1 MQAQVNSKPVLLMPS
16 VDTLEPANYNF
27 GPATSMQRHHPY
39 KYNLY
44 PYAGLPTASSYYAAQ
59 PGAATAQTGYDAARL
74 VSSPE
79 LAYQGRSFYSYGTFH
94 AAQQQQQQQSSSP
107 TAAQQMRAT
116 NDPSGNY
123 QLVAGRLQRPQKPPY
138 SYIALI
144 TMAIENTQNK
154 RATLAEICHFIR
166 DTFPYYRENCKQG
179 WENSIRH
186 NLSLNECFQK
196 LPREQ
201 GKPGKGHYWVLD
213 PGARHMF
220 DDGSYRRRKKR
231 YKKGDAPEQQSE
243 EETTMAER
251 QEISLAQC
259 PLNVGQGDGLT
270 SLIATASRISG
281 HPTAQTSPG
290 FMQTASVYPGMQ
302 RSFEAFPNFIAAQ
315 AAAFPQGAAQ
325 LTAAD
330 VPVSITSPVIPAYN
344 QQPILISPNQ
354 QQQRQQQPQQQ
365 QQQSTQAVYHEEH
378 ATSIPSNNGP
388 HYSPRF
394 TVTSPAVSQDTS
406 NCWSSTIPD
415 IASGMNATCT
425 ITTCTR
431 SPNAM
436 GTAALS
442 DNIDSQQQQQQPKQ
456 QQIRNVS
463 ISESSSDCGS
473 SPHSCNDSFGMF
485 QNSKNSRGHKS
496 QQSGISLSGFGECNL
511 DEEELT
517 VHIPPISQELE
528 GKKS

>member
-1 MQAQVNSKPVLLMPS
+1 MQAQVNSKPLLLMPS

-27 GPATSMQRHHPY
+27 GPATSMQPRHHPY

-44 PYAGLPTASSYYAAQ
+44 PYAAGLSAASSYYTTQ
-59 PGAATAQTGYDAARL
+59 TGAAAQTGYDAARL
-74 VSSPE
+74 VGSSPE
-79 LAYQGRSFYSYGTFH
+79 LSCSMPMGRSFYSYGPFH
-94 AAQQQQQQQSSSP
+94 ATQQQSSSP
-107 TAAQQMRAT
+107 VTQHIRT
-116 NDPSGNY
+116 NISGGSDSPSNY
-123 QLVAGRLQRPQKPPY
+123 QLVGRLQRPQKPPY

-166 DTFPYYRENCKQG
+166 DTFPYYSENCKQG

-231 YKKGDAPEQQSE
+231 YKKGDAPEQPSE
-243 EETTMAER
+243 EENAISER

-259 PLNVGQGDGLT
+259 PMGGDGLT

-281 HPTAQTSPG
+281 HPTAQG
-290 FMQTASVYPGMQ
+290 FMQAASTYPGMQ
-302 RSFEAFPNFIAAQ
+302 RPFDTFPNFIAAQ

-325 LTAAD
+325 LTAAE
-330 VPVSITSPVIPAYN
+330 VPVSITSPALPTYN
-344 QQPILISPNQ
+344 QHPILVSPQ
-354 QQQRQQQPQQQ
+354 QQQPQ
-365 QQQSTQAVYHEEH
+365 STQVVYREEH
-378 ATSIPSNNGP
+378 ATSIPSNGS
-388 HYSPRF
+388 HYSPQF
-394 TVTSPAVSQDTS
+394 TVTSPAVSQDNS
-406 NCWSSTIPD
+406 QCWSSTIQD
-415 IASGMNATCT
+415 IASGMNSTCT

-431 SPNAM
+431 SPNAL
-436 GTAALS
+436 GTTTLS
-442 DNIDSQQQQQQPKQ
+442 DNPESQQQQPQQM
-456 QQIRNVS
+456 RNVS
-463 ISESSSDCGS
+463 ISESSSECGS
-473 SPHSCNDSFGMF
+473 SPHSCTDNFSLF
-485 QNSKNSRGHKS
+485 QNAKTTRSHKA
-496 QQSGISLSGFGECNL
+496 QQSGIALSGFGECNI

-517 VHIPPISQELE
+517 VHIPPISQELD
-528 GKKS
+528 GKKT

>member
-1 MQAQVNSKPVLLMPS
+1 MQAQVNSKPLLLMPS

-39 KYNLY
+39 KFY
-44 PYAGLPTASSYYAAQ
+44 PYTGLPASSYYATQ
-59 PGAATAQTGYDAARL
+59 PGAAATAQTGYDAARL

-79 LAYQGRSFYSYGTFH
+79 LAYQGRSFYSYGTV
-94 AAQQQQQQQSSSP
+94 ASQQQQLSSP
-107 TAAQQMRAT
+107 TAGAQQMRVGS
-116 NDPSGNY
+116 DPSANY

-231 YKKGDAPEQQSE
+231 YKKGDAPDQQTE
-243 EETTMAER
+243 EEPSIAER

-270 SLIATASRISG
+270 SLIAPASRISG
-281 HPTAQTSPG
+281 HPAAQTSPG
-290 FMQTASVYPGMQ
+290 FMQTASTYPGMQ

-325 LTAAD
+325 LTAAE
-330 VPVSITSPVIPAYN
+330 VPVTLTSPAIPAYS

-354 QQQRQQQPQQQ
+354 QQRQQPQQQ
-365 QQQSTQAVYHEEH
+365 TQQQQSAQAVYHEEH
-378 ATSIPSNNGP
+378 ATSIPNNNGP

-394 TVTSPAVSQDTS
+394 TVTSPAVSQDTPHG
-406 NCWSSTIPD
+406 WTSTIQD
-415 IASGMNATCT
+415 ITSGLNSTCT

-431 SPNAM
+431 SPNAI
-436 GTAALS
+436 GTAALTET
-442 DNIDSQQQQQQPKQ
+442 IDSKQQKQ
-456 QQIRNVS
+456 QQMRNVS
-463 ISESSSDCGS
+463 ISESGSDCGS
-473 SPHSCNDSFGMF
+473 SPHSCGDSFGMF
-485 QNSKNSRGHKS
+485 QNSKNSRNHKP
-496 QQSGISLSGFGECNL
+496 QQSGISLPGFGECNL

-528 GKKS
+528 GQKS

>member
-1 MQAQVNSKPVLLMPS
+1 MQAQVNSKPLLLMPS

-27 GPATSMQRHHPY
+27 GPATSMQPRHHPY
-39 KYNLY
+39 KYNIY
-44 PYAGLPTASSYYAAQ
+44 PYPGLSAAASSYYTAQ
-59 PGAATAQTGYDAARL
+59 PGAAAQTGYDAARL

-79 LAYQGRSFYSYGTFH
+79 LAYPGRSFYSYGPFH
-94 AAQQQQQQQSSSP
+94 AAQQQSSSP
-107 TAAQQMRAT
+107 ATQHMRT
-116 NDPSGNY
+116 NVSGGSDSPSNY
-123 QLVAGRLQRPQKPPY
+123 QLVGRLQRPQKPPY

-231 YKKGDAPEQQSE
+231 YKKGDAPEQPSE
-243 EETTMAER
+243 EENTMSER

-281 HPTAQTSPG
+281 HPAAQTSPG
-290 FMQTASVYPGMQ
+290 FLQTASAYPGMQ
-302 RSFEAFPNFIAAQ
+302 RSFDAFPNFIAAQ

-325 LTAAD
+325 LTAAE
-330 VPVSITSPVIPAYN
+330 VPVSITSPVIPAYT
-344 QQPILISPNQ
+344 QQPILISHQ
-354 QQQRQQQPQQQ
+354 QHQQQ
-365 QQQSTQAVYHEEH
+365 QQQQQQSQSTQAVYHEEH
-378 ATSIPSNNGP
+378 ATSIPSNGS
-388 HYSPRF
+388 HYSPQF
-394 TVTSPAVSQDTS
+394 TVASPAVSQDTS
-406 NCWSSTIPD
+406 QCWSSTIQD
-415 IASGMNATCT
+415 IASGMNSTCT

-431 SPNAM
+431 SPNAL
-436 GTAALS
+436 GTTTLS
-442 DNIDSQQQQQQPKQ
+442 ESQKQKQPQQQQM
-456 QQIRNVS
+456 RNVS
-463 ISESSSDCGS
+463 ISESSSECGS
-473 SPHSCNDSFGMF
+473 SPHSCTDNFSLF
-485 QNSKNSRGHKS
+485 QNAKNTRSHKS
-496 QQSGISLSGFGECNL
+496 QQGGIALSGFGECNL